1 MFLVFIFSKERC
13 IVIFAKKHIA
23 IELIKQAK
31 FIDFNKGGFKFLIQ
45 QIY

>member
-1 MFLVFIFSKERC
+1 MFLIFIFSKERR

-31 FIDFNKGGFKFLIQ
+31 FIDFKKIRKDVELLK
-45 QIY
+45 